1 MRKILSNKK
10 LIIVILLILSI
21 LLIMC
26 KPENNIDSGD
36 SGDGGDDGSD
46 IYPEGLFYINNDDE
60 FTDSQSVNI
69 NLSEI
74 FGATK
79 MRLANNFNDINTSEW
94 EDFTTTKEWE
104 LSFGD
109 GVKEVFAQFKNDYDN
124 SYFYSDSIKLD
135 TIAPFGSFIINND
148 SPYTADV
155 NVSLDLSLI
164 EGTEEMRFANSE
176 DGLPNATW
184 QTYSQQLSWTLEN
197 GEGLKTVYGEFKDIA
212 GNTYQTNDEITLD
225 TTVPSGTFDINDGN
239 SYTNSTN
246 VTLNLTNITNSS
258 EMRFGNTESERDS
271 ASWQSFSNSIPW
283 TLSDGDELKTVYGE
297 FKTSA
302 GVTNLINDTITLDTT
317 APNTPTVSAVTPTND
332 PTPTWTWN
340 EPANTDKYRYGYTEG
355 DWITEEAT
363 QVSFTPPS
371 DLSSGDYTL
380 YVQAGDNAGNWS
392 SSSGSFTIIIDLI
405 PPAEVSDLDKVEQYG
420 EVTIS
425 WTNPTDID
433 FEKIEFTYGN
443 ATEGTIDSF
452 DITDG
457 SESIDIDGLI
467 NIYDYTFELKTIDT
481 LGNKSDGNTI
491 TGTSLGHAVI
501 GTVIFPTGN
510 LGDPGEDET
519 IYLPLLTETEWQNIV
534 VDGSSDEPGIYML
547 ITITGAEVSSGE
559 YDFAFYNV
567 PAGDYGLNAFLDE
580 NGNGELDTNIFGA
593 PTEPWGTYRPDRD
606 MFSAPDWVDVNFNIS
621 DDIVVPYDLD
631 SSGTIEDDEDF
642 ELE

>member
-10 LIIVILLILSI
+10 LIIVILFILSI

-26 KPENNIDSGD
+26 KPEENIDSGD

-60 FTDSQSVNI
+60 FTNSQSVTI
-69 NLSEI
+69 DLSEI
-74 FGATK
+74 INATK
-79 MRLANNFNDINTSEW
+79 MRLANSFNDINTSEW

-109 GVKEVFAQFKNDYDN
+109 GVKEVFAHFKNEYDN

-135 TIAPFGSFIINND
+135 TIAPFGSFIINSD
-148 SPYTADV
+148 SPFTADV

-164 EGTEEMRFANSE
+164 EETEVMRFANNE
-176 DGLPNATW
+176 NDLPNATW
-184 QTYSQQLSWTLEN
+184 QDYSSQLSWTLDD
-197 GEGLKTVYGEFKDIA
+197 GEGIKTVYGEFKDIA

-225 TTVPSGTFDINDGN
+225 TTVPSGTFEINDGD
-239 SYTNSTN
+239 SYTNTTE
-246 VTLNLTNITNSS
+246 VTLNLTNITNAS

-271 ASWQSFSNSIPW
+271 ASWQSFFNSIPW
-283 TLSDGDELKTVYGE
+283 TLSGGDELKTVYGE
-297 FKTSA
+297 FKTAA
-302 GVTNLINDTITLDTT
+302 GVTNLINDTVTLDTT

-355 DWITEEAT
+355 NWITEEAT
-363 QVSFTPPS
+363 QSSFTPLS

-392 SSSGSFTIIIDLI
+392 SSSGSFTISIDLM
-405 PPAEVSDLDKVEQYG
+405 PPAEVSNLSKVENYS
-420 EVTIS
+420 EITIY
-425 WTNPTDID
+425 WTNPTDTD
-433 FEKIEFTYGN
+433 FEKIEFIYGN
-443 ATEGTIDSF
+443 PTEGTIDSF
-452 DITDG
+452 DITNG

-481 LGNKSDGNTI
+481 LGNKSDGNSI
-491 TGTSLGHAVI
+491 TGTSLGNAVT
-501 GTVIFPTGN
+501 GTIIFPTGN
-510 LGDPGEDET
+510 LGDSGEDET
-519 IYLPLLTETEWQNIV
+519 IYLPLLTETEWQDIV

-547 ITITGAEVSSGE
+547 IPITSAEVSSGE

-621 DDIVVPYDLD
+621 DDIIVPYDLD
-631 SSGTIEDDEDF
+631 SNGTIEDDEDF